1 MKIQSLIFAICLILA
16 APAWA
21 DAESDLQKGWA
32 AYALGNYETTVYW
45 IRKAAEQGHVEAQ
58 LHLGW
63 HYVSGEGVPQ
73 NDKEAVKWVRKAAE
87 QGLAEAQLVLGL
99 AYTEG
104 EGVPQNDKEAVKW
117 VRKAAEQGLAEAQ
130 LVLGLAYTEGE
141 GVPQNDKEAV
151 KWVRKAAEQ
160 GLAEAQLVLGRF
172 YAEGE
177 NVPKHDQK
185 AYMWFLLAKANE
197 GLGFLELE
205 SNIVKGEVNKLE
217 SRLSRAEIAAAQEE
231 AAQIQAQI
239 ENRK

>member
-1 MKIQSLIFAICLILA
+1 M
-16 APAWA
+16 
-21 DAESDLQKGWA
+21 
-32 AYALGNYETTVYW
+32 
-45 IRKAAEQGHVEAQ
+45 
-58 LHLGW
+58 
-63 HYVSGEGVPQ
+63 
-73 NDKEAVKWVRKAAE
+73 
-87 QGLAEAQLVLGL
+87 
-99 AYTEG
+99 
-104 EGVPQNDKEAVKW
+104 
-117 VRKAAEQGLAEAQ
+117 RKAAEQGLAEAQ